1 MKWLSKKKTTQETRK
16 RTCFI
21 KFKFFTATKTKSACI
36 NFHKST
42 DAAAGHS
49 NARYSAA
56 LGVTAPKKCL
66 HASCRCC
73 NTPFHWPVFA
83 EWPNVRICNNWQQQQ
98 QQRRVATYNANTQRK
113 KKHENANNF
122 EKWAQKRGRNNADYC
137 TRSGKLLCLPATGVL
152 CANNMLH
159 MHYCSQTDMQYAP
172 KRLKSLCSL
181 RISSLMHLYLYTFME
196 PKLWKELKYDRLE
209 FVNLKKVVS

>member
-1 MKWLSKKKTTQETRK
+1 MHAFI
-16 RTCFI
+16 FI
-21 KFKFFTATKTKSACI
+21 KALTLPQGIPMRVTRRRWVSQLPRSVYMQVAVAAT
-36 NFHKST
+36 HLST
-42 DAAAGHS
+42 DQFSLNGQTCGYAIIGS
-49 NARYSAA
+49 NNSSSGA
-56 LGVTAPKKCL
+56 LQHTML
-66 HASCRCC
+66 THR
-73 NTPFHWPVFA
+73 
-83 EWPNVRICNNWQQQQ
+83 E
-98 QQRRVATYNANTQRK
+98 

-196 PKLWKELKYDRLE
+196 PKL
-209 FVNLKKVVS
+209 